1 VAQRRWLTDILL
13 VVCLFL
19 AGVGAGEARESL
31 SVFVSI
37 PPQKYFV
44 ERVAGET
51 VKVSVMV
58 KPGADPVTYEPS
70 PRQMAELSEA
80 KAYFRI
86 GVPFEAAWLSRL
98 RQNQPNLAIVDTR
111 EGITLRAIEGHAHGP
126 HGMDKE
132 KAMPDPHIWLSPRL
146 VKKQAETIY
155 LALVDLNP
163 DEAATYLENYQ
174 LFVKDLEA
182 IDQQIRSIIGNGRG
196 RKFMVFHPA
205 WGYFADEYGLQQIP
219 IEVEGKE
226 PSAKELA
233 RIIDQAHRDN
243 IKVIFVQSQ
252 FNTKPAETIAK
263 AVSGRVVQL
272 DPLAEDYLTNLVVMA
287 EAIGAEAR

>member
-1 VAQRRWLTDILL
+1 MLL

>member
-1 VAQRRWLTDILL
+1 MAQRRWLTDILL

-233 RIIDQAHRDN
+233 RIIDQTHRDN

-272 DPLAEDYLTNLVVMA
+272 ILLRR
-287 EAIGAEAR
+287 II

>member
-1 VAQRRWLTDILL
+1 MAQWRWLTDILL